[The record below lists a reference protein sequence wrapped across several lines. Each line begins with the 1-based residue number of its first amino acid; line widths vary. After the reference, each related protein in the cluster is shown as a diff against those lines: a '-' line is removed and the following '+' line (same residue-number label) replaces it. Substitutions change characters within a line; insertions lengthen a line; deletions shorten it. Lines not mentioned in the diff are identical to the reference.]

1 MSISRKVYSG
11 YLSLKGILTSK
22 TFKYSFIGIFA
33 TLLFFGVFNAYAAE
47 DNATG
52 ISPAW
57 EGTKKFHN
65 IISGA
70 EPDEDNMNS
79 RQGLEFLNSAWTLFS
94 LMVPEATANAEEVM
108 GNADIPYELRRGL
121 LGMTEDVSYGVYASY
136 PTIDVGRHLA
146 QQWVPGYEG
155 SATSLYAAQY
165 DSGYQELIDSG
176 IVSLWN
182 RVLNISYVLFVV
194 VMIGAGFMIMFRHK
208 IGGQMMVTLGNVLP
222 GVVLALILATFSFA
236 IAGILID
243 IGGMLTAIVVQI
255 IKGDADFQVHSISN
269 VFSLMVGSF
278 TNVFDNLGHLSSPVK
293 TGIGLI
299 DKALDLGA
307 TVLFITGSVVAS
319 PLTVVIGIAVAGIVF
334 FGAIKVL
341 IALFKAYFS
350 ILLGVIVGPIQI
362 TFGAF
367 PGNRHMITNW
377 FLGLLR
383 NVLVFPLVLAIVNIP
398 NAIVAATKGD
408 IILELPA
415 KLTNEDATAFDAWA
429 DPSYLGQDLG
439 LNIGG
444 GLIMVI
450 FRIFVLYFAAQAPKF
465 LEAWFPPNSPKA
477 VQEGVEQAKASLSR
491 VPLIGGLFK

>member
-79 RQGLEFLNSAWTLFS
+79 RQGLEFLNSAWTVFS
-94 LMVPEATANAEEVM
+94 LMAPEATANADKVM
-108 GNADIPYELRRGL
+108 TDASIPYELKRGL
-121 LGMTEDVSYGVYASY
+121 LGMTEDAGYGVYASY
-136 PTIDVGRHLA
+136 PYIDVGGHLA
-146 QQWVPGYEG
+146 EQWIPGYEG
-155 SATSLYAAQY
+155 SSTSLYAAEFK
-165 DSGYQELIDSG
+165 SGYDELIDSG
-176 IVSLWN
+176 IVTLWN

-243 IGGMLTAIVVQI
+243 IGGMLTSMVIFILKGSEDFVV
-255 IKGDADFQVHSISN
+255 FSTSN
-269 VFSLMVGSF
+269 VLSLM
-278 TNVFDNLGHLSSPVK
+278 LGAFSNISEDMGRLSPVK
-293 TGIGLI
+293 TGIAGL
-299 DKALDLGA
+299 DKVLNLGA
-307 TVLFITGSVVAS
+307 TVMFVASTTVAS
-319 PLTVVIGIAVAGIVF
+319 PLTLILGIIVAGVVF
-334 FGAIKVL
+334 VGAIMVL
-341 IALFKAYFS
+341 ITLFKSYFS
-350 ILLGVIVGPIQI
+350 ILLGVITGPIQI
-362 TFGAF
+362 TLGAL
-367 PGNRHMITNW
+367 PGNRHAIGNW
-377 FLGLLR
+377 FKNILR
-383 NVLVFPLVLAIVNIP
+383 NVLVFPLVLAIINIP
-398 NAIVAATKGD
+398 NAIVAASGGD
-408 IILELPA
+408 LMLRLPG
-415 KLTNEDATAFDAWA
+415 KLTNEDSTLIDTWA
-429 DPSYLGQDLG
+429 DPSFLGVDTG

-444 GLIMVI
+444 GLIMII

-465 LEAWFPPNSPKA
+465 LEAWIPSTTPQA
-477 VQEGVEQAKASLSR
+477 VEKGMENVKGSLQR
-491 VPLIGGLFK
+491 IPLLGGLFK